1 MVRFQGVQ
9 FRAAAAAAVLFL
21 AAAGGAAAADGGSW
35 SVSKATGSVWIVADG
50 AEPASLGPASELK
63 PGDAIRTGANGRVLL
78 TRGEESILIAPNSA
92 VTIPSAP
99 DKGLQTTILQQ
110 AGSILLEVEKKN
122 VQHFEVAT
130 PTLAAV
136 VKGTRFRVTVGPAG
150 TSVAVLRGQV
160 EVADF
165 RSGEIAQVHPGQ
177 AATSRDDH
185 GGLTLSG
192 AGPFDPIAHGP
203 SRTPAIERLT
213 VPKGGLTAPRNA
225 DAGHHVIS
233 FHRGGANGGT
243 ALGGAHHGIR
253 IAAALG
259 EVRLNV
265 HQVTHGLV
273 RGDRVAGGERRG
285 SSSST
290 AGSTTT
296 DATLNAQAS
305 TVTTAISDSVLA
317 STATTTSTTSGSG
330 APTQTATATASAA
343 TVATPASYSAP
354 GNGNHSGNGHGTWGW
369 GWFWNGHG
377 YGYGYGDDN
386 GHGHGHH

>member
-1 MVRFQGVQ
+1 MVRIQGVQ
-9 FRAAAAAAVLFL
+9 LRAAAAAAVLFL
-21 AAAGGAAAADGGSW
+21 AAAGGAAAADGGNW
-35 SVSKATGSVWIVADG
+35 SVTKATGAVWVVADG
-50 AEPASLGPASELK
+50 AEPASLSPANELK

-92 VTIPSAP
+92 VTIPSTP

-136 VKGTRFRVTVGPAG
+136 VKGTQFRVTVGPTG

-165 RSGEIAQVHPGQ
+165 RSGEIAQLHPGQ
-177 AATSRDDH
+177 AATTRDSH

-203 SRTPAIERLT
+203 SRAPAIERLT
-213 VPKGGLTAPRNA
+213 VPKGGLAAPRSA
-225 DAGHHVIS
+225 DGGHHVIAL
-233 FHRGGANGGT
+233 HLGGAAGGT
-243 ALGGAHHGIR
+243 ALGGARHGIR

-273 RGDRVAGGERRG
+273 RGDRVAGAERRG
-285 SSSST
+285 SSST
-290 AGSTTT
+290 TLPPAGSTTA
-296 DATLNAQAS
+296 DAALNAQAS
-305 TVTTAISDSVLA
+305 ITTTTISNSVLG
-317 STATTTSTTSGSG
+317 TTTTTSATSGSG
-330 APTQTATATASAA
+330 TATQASTGTGSAA
-343 TVATPASYSAP
+343 TFATPASYSAP
-354 GNGNHSGNGHGTWGW
+354 GNDNHSDNDHGHW

-377 YGYGYGDDN
+377 YGYGYGD